1 MSNNKLVCLIA
12 SHLNCNER
20 MKNFDELLDSIH
32 KQKNF
37 DELIDNIHKQ
47 KDSEKNIYI
56 SLSADNN
63 IDTSKI
69 IKKINSLG
77 FTLLFSETKLS
88 QFQHYSKL
96 INIVNEQNIWIIF
109 SDDDDVWD
117 NYRLATYEKILNHD
131 NIKNMTFIKIIPTA
145 ILSQMKGNK
154 YTFSNEDNYVNYCI
168 PIKYVKM
175 FFDSVTENI
184 LLNKF
189 CDVFFVTFITTY
201 GAPTLQHAELDMER
215 PIYFWRNVD
224 YDRVCNKD
232 KIVLTESN
240 CKDTF
245 LTTLD
250 LFIARYCRSLDSDNV
265 NNFLKFTIM
274 NSNLSDVNEL
284 SAFGRNEI
292 IKIFNEYSKNHCFR
306 ITMPKY

>member
-20 MKNFDELLDSIH
+20 MKNFDELLD
-32 KQKNF
+32 
-37 DELIDNIHKQ
+37 NIHKQ
-47 KDSEKNIYI
+47 KDSKKNIYI
-56 SLSADNN
+56 SLSAD

-69 IKKINSLG
+69 IKKINNFG

-96 INIVNEQNIWIIF
+96 INILNEQNIWIIF

-131 NIKNMTFIKIIPTA
+131 NIKNMTFIKTKPTA
-145 ILSQMKGNK
+145 ILNGDE

-201 GAPTLQHAELDMER
+201 GAPTLQHAELDTGE

-240 CKDTF
+240 CKDTY

-250 LFIARYCRSLDSDNV
+250 LFIARNCRSQGSDNV
-265 NNFLKFTIM
+265 NKFLKFAIM
-274 NSNLSDVNEL
+274 KTNLSDINEL

-292 IKIFNEYSKNHCFR
+292 IKIFNEHSKNHCFR